1 MTTESLTIRAVGN
14 SSGVVLPKEL
24 LDSLNLKQGDKL
36 FVSKI
41 SDGFVLRQ
49 FDEVFAKQMEVA
61 RGVMQKDRAIL
72 RELAK

>member
-1 MTTESLTIRAVGN
+1 MTTESLTIRAIGN

-24 LDSLNLKQGDKL
+24 LDGLNLKQGDKL

-41 SDGFVLRQ
+41 PDGFVLRQ

-61 RGVMQKDRAIL
+61 RGVMHQDRAIL

>member
-1 MTTESLTIRAVGN
+1 MTTESLTIRAIGN

-24 LDSLNLKQGDKL
+24 LDGLNLKQGDKL
-36 FVSKI
+36 FISKI

-61 RGVMQKDRAIL
+61 RGIMHQDRAIL